1 MTGDRVKEGEGPVNG
16 LDAAERQL
24 AAEESVAGDLW
35 NPAFHGDIDMHIS
48 ADGTWL
54 YQGTPILRDRLVRL
68 FASILRREDDGK
80 YYLVTP
86 VEKVGITVEDA
97 PFLAVVMSV
106 TGQTKEQ
113 IVTLE
118 TSVGDSVVVGP
129 DHPLRFSN
137 GSGHSGPKPYVL
149 IRDCLEALVSRSLF
163 YDLVEL
169 GVEHEVDGRHWF
181 GVWSSGA
188 FFPMAR
194 AKDVVE
200 HS

>member
-1 MTGDRVKEGEGPVNG
+1 MAGDRVKEGNAPVNG
-16 LDAAERQL
+16 LEAAERQL
-24 AAEESVAGDLW
+24 AAEESVARDLW
-35 NPAFHGDIDMHIS
+35 NPAFQGDIDMHIS

-97 PFLAVVMSV
+97 PFLAVTMSV
-106 TGQTKEQ
+106 AGQSTEQ
-113 IVTLE
+113 IITLE

-129 DHPLRFSN
+129 GHSLRFSD

-149 IRDCLEALVSRSLF
+149 IRGYLEALVTRPLY

-169 GVEHEVDGRHWF
+169 GVEHEVDGRQWF

-194 AKDVVE
+194 AEDVVE
-200 HS
+200 QS